1 MRDFSEGKVSLNGFT
16 WQVQEAPERI
26 IQMLMQRENVSE
38 IVARLLALRGLEIDT
53 VDEFLYPKLKTHLPN
68 PNTLK
73 DMQKSVER
81 VADAILA
88 HEPIGI
94 MGDYDV
100 DGATSTAILKM
111 FLQGTGTTVYT
122 FIPDRE
128 DGYGPN
134 AKKMAEYKELGC
146 SVVLTA
152 DCGTTAYEAIESGT
166 NLGLDVIILDHHNAE
181 VVLPKCYAVVNP
193 KRLDEPVDHPC
204 RHLAACGVVFLFVVA
219 LNAELRKRGF
229 YADKTEPNLM
239 KYLDLVAFGTVCDV
253 VQLRGVNRLLV
264 KSGLQQAHLNH
275 NKGLYALCQCVNI
288 NEPIQTYHLGYILGP
303 RVNACGRVGKS
314 DLGMQL
320 LSCSDEIQASLL
332 AQELDGLNLAR
343 REIEADVMLQAIEQV
358 ESGPSDRTFLA
369 VKGKNWH
376 QGVVGIVAGRL
387 KDRYNLPVLVMSIEG
402 EDVKGSARSVAGID
416 MGTLIMNALAKGL
429 LTRGGGH
436 PMAAGFSLTTEQLPA
451 FEDYL
456 KETITADKLPSG
468 PAHLNADGILDLG
481 GITWDFAEQLD
492 LLAPYGEGNP
502 EPNFI
507 IQNVTL
513 NYVNLLKNG
522 HIGCSLTN
530 TAGQHINAIAFKVA
544 DTDLG
549 QTFLSS
555 TGERFHILGT
565 IKKDVWNG
573 RQKVQVHILDAMR
586 A

>member
-1 MRDFSEGKVSLNGFT
+1 MQDFEAGKVSLNGFT
-16 WQVQEAPERI
+16 WQIQEASERVV
-26 IQMLMQRENVSE
+26 QMLVQRESLPE
-38 IVARLLALRGLEIDT
+38 IVARLLALRGLDADT
-53 VDEFLYPKLKTHLPN
+53 VDEFLYPKLKTNLPN

-73 DMQKSVER
+73 DMER
-81 VADAILA
+81 AAKRVSDSIVAG
-88 HEPIGI
+88 EPIGI

-111 FLQGTGTTVYT
+111 FLQEVGVAVHT

-134 AKKMAEYKELGC
+134 AKKMVEFKELGC

-152 DCGTTAYEAIESGT
+152 DCGTTAYDPIEAGT

-181 VVLPKCYAVVNP
+181 ITLPKCYAVVNP

-204 RHLAACGVVFLFVVA
+204 RHLAACGVVFLFVVS
-219 LNAELRKRGF
+219 LNAELRSRGF
-229 YADKTEPNLM
+229 YTDKAEPNLIQ
-239 KYLDLVAFGTVCDV
+239 YLDLVAFGTVCDV

-264 KSGLQQAHLNH
+264 KSGLKQLAQNQ
-275 NKGLYALCQCVNI
+275 NKGMYALCQCVNI
-288 NEPIQTYHLGYILGP
+288 NEPVRAYHLGYILGP

-320 LSCSDEIQASLL
+320 LSCSDAIQASLL

-402 EDVKGSARSVAGID
+402 DDIKGSARSVAGID

-451 FEDYL
+451 FEAYL
-456 KETITADKLPSG
+456 AETITSDKLPSG

-481 GITWDFAEQLD
+481 GITWDLAEQLD

-502 EPNFI
+502 EPTFI

-530 TAGQHINAIAFKVA
+530 AAGQRINAIAFKVA

>member
-1 MRDFSEGKVSLNGFT
+1 MQDFEEGKTSLNGFM
-16 WQVQEAPERI
+16 WQVQQADDSSVRL
-26 IQMLMQRENVSE
+26 LMQRENLPE
-38 IVARLLALRGLEIDT
+38 IVARLLVLRGLNADT
-53 VDEFLYPKLKTHLPN
+53 VDEFLYPKLKTNLPN

-73 DMQKSVER
+73 DMQRSAER
-81 VADAILA
+81 VADAVVA
-88 HEPIGI
+88 GEPVGI

-111 FLQGTGTTVYT
+111 FFQSVGTTVYT

-134 AKKMAEYKELGC
+134 AKKMVEYKNSGC
-146 SVVLTA
+146 RVVLTA
-152 DCGTTAYEAIESGT
+152 DCGTTAYEPIEAGT

-181 VVLPKCYAVVNP
+181 IVLPKCYAVVNP

-219 LNAELRKRGF
+219 LNAELRRRGF
-229 YADKTEPNLM
+229 YADKEEPNLIR
-239 KYLDLVAFGTVCDV
+239 YLDLVAFGTVCDV

-264 KSGLQQAHLNH
+264 KSGLQQARLNL

-288 NEPIQTYHLGYILGP
+288 NEPLQSYHLGYILGP

-320 LSCSDEIQASLL
+320 LSCPDEIQAALL
-332 AQELDGLNLAR
+332 AQELDGLNLSR

-402 EDVKGSARSVAGID
+402 DDVKGSARSVAGID

-436 PMAAGFSLTTEQLPA
+436 PMAAGFSLTTAQLPA
-451 FEDYL
+451 FESYL
-456 KETITADKLPSG
+456 QENITSDKLPSG
-468 PAHLNADGILDLG
+468 PARLNADGILDLG
-481 GITWDFAEQLD
+481 GITWNLAEQLD
-492 LLAPYGEGNP
+492 LLAPYGEGNL
-502 EPNFI
+502 EPTFI
-507 IQNVTL
+507 IPNVTL

-522 HIGCSLTN
+522 HIGCSLVN
-530 TAGQHINAIAFKVA
+530 TAGQRIGAIAFKVA

-549 QTFLSS
+549 QTFLSA
-555 TGERFHILGT
+555 TGENFHILGT

-573 RQKVQVHILDAMR
+573 RQKVQIQILDAMR